1 MTVVSNITVYLIAWA
16 FFGMSKE
23 SMLTSDDMNSF
34 RNIMLVV
41 IALGACT
48 SVAFHLIVEEPVA
61 EVRTGYHEING
72 ETVQRDLVEPMGIL
86 DWFKEPQFYQIAG
99 VYMSTRLFV
108 NLSQAYI
115 PLYLQV
121 SQQEVKVH
129 YSCGGIVL
137 GILAAS

>member
-1 MTVVSNITVYLIAWA
+1 MTVVSNILVFLVAWA
-16 FFGMSKE
+16 FFGMSKGGI
-23 SMLTSDDMNSF
+23 TPADVDAF

-41 IALGACT
+41 IGLGACT
-48 SVAFHLIVEEPVA
+48 SLAFHLIVEEEISEAP
-61 EVRTGYHEING
+61 TGYQEING
-72 ETVQRDLVEPMGIL
+72 STVQKDLVQPMGIF

-121 SQQEVKVH
+121 SLQ
-129 YSCGGIVL
+129 CD
-137 GILAAS
+137 LAGL